1 MIKTNKKKG
10 YKVKGYKVIISDEV
24 KREIALAPDDVKE
37 QIAQL
42 IDDFKTG
49 KKDPAKVGEPVK
61 LRKLT
66 FEIICD
72 EEDVEAVKRDVCCW
86 DATLISDDMI
96 GIDSFAEGICNKITV
111 PKDCCYLR
119 FTDNPSTLIDASA
132 SKHVPVRYDHSDPD
146 FETVRGEHMIVDY
159 DEHNLVI
166 GVELLGSKQAKKRC
180 Q

>member
-1 MIKTNKKKG
+1 MIKTNKK
-10 YKVKGYKVIISDEV
+10 KGYKVIISDEV

-86 DATLISDDMI
+86 DATLISDDQVSL
-96 GIDSFAEGICNKITV
+96 DSFAEGICNKITV

-119 FTDNPSTLIDASA
+119 FSDKENFDKKTDVEYEYSN
-132 SKHVPVRYDHSDPD
+132 PD

-159 DEHNLVI
+159 DKHGLVI
-166 GVELLGSKQAKKRC
+166 GIELLGSKRAKKRC